1 MKHLEPDRATEHT
14 PEEKVVQGF
23 NTLRI
28 KDALDAVLQAMPVA
42 SVPCAATTKECQPA
56 VAEPGITE
64 SLGNLKKIK

>member
-56 VAEPGITE
+56 VAEPGE
-64 SLGNLKKIK
+64 PGQLEKIK